1 MQNGFALKARKVS
14 MVEVI
19 IVVRGSGTEVGK
31 VAELCEDNLP
41 REGSSKSGAVT
52 LMPYIS

>member
-1 MQNGFALKARKVS
+1 MRNGSALKAHKVS

-19 IVVRGSGTEVGK
+19 IVVGGSAAEVGK
-31 VAELCEDNLP
+31 VAEQCEEYLP

-52 LMPYIS
+52 LMP

>member
-1 MQNGFALKARKVS
+1 MQIGFALKARKVS

-31 VAELCEDNLP
+31 VAEQCEEYLP

-52 LMPYIS
+52 LMP